1 MTTRKFRIAYLVT
14 HPIQYQAPLLRLIAA
29 QSDMDIT
36 VYFQSDMSLGSYE
49 DPGFGRSVAWDVP
62 LLDGYRSEFLPGLG
76 RHHRISAQW
85 PVNWGFRRRLR
96 RSHFDVLWVHGY
108 ARWVNW
114 AAMLWAK
121 ARGIKVFVRD
131 EATAFSAQRSWLR
144 RSAKGVF
151 FRALSAVSDAFL
163 AIGSANRAYYLAQG
177 VPSERVF
184 SMPYCV
190 DNAFFASRA
199 TQALPEREQLRGEL
213 GLEPGRPIILYA
225 SKFEPR
231 KRPQDLL
238 AAYEKLLSMGGRAS
252 RAYLLLVGDGVLRS
266 PLEVTA
272 QEKRLEGAR
281 FLGFRNQTDLPALYE
296 LCDVFVLPST
306 NEPWGLVV
314 NEAMA
319 IGKPVVVS
327 DAVGCAADLVLD
339 GQNGFVFPVGQA
351 DALAAA
357 LSSVLADPARAERM
371 GHASRR
377 IIASWSFEQ
386 DVDGLRSALH
396 AVAGRQRASDTCE

>member
-29 QSDMDIT
+29 QSDIDIT

-76 RHHRISAQW
+76 RHNRISEQW

-144 RSAKGVF
+144 QSAKGVF
-151 FRALSAVSDAFL
+151 FTALSAISDAFL

-190 DNAFFASRA
+190 DNAFFASQA
-199 TQALPEREQLRGEL
+199 MQALPRREQFREEL

-238 AAYEKLLSMGGRAS
+238 AAYEKLLTMGGRAS
-252 RAYLLLVGDGVLRS
+252 RAYLLLVGDGVVRAT
-266 PLEVTA
+266 LEVA
-272 QEKRLEGAR
+272 AREKRLEGAR

-327 DAVGCAADLVLD
+327 DAVGCAADLVID
-339 GQNGFVFPVGQA
+339 GQNGFVFPAGQVE
-351 DALAAA
+351 ALAAA
-357 LSSVLADPARAERM
+357 LWNVLADPARAERM
-371 GHASRR
+371 GNASRT
-377 IIASWSFEQ
+377 IIASWSFQQ

-396 AVAGRQRASDTCE
+396 AVVGRQLAH